1 MDGSSPAAAR
11 AVVLMVI
18 RVGIA
23 DDQAMI
29 RDGFRLQVQ
38 YADDLELVGEAAD
51 GDQAVALAREH
62 QPDVLLMDVRMPVLN
77 GIEAT
82 RRITDD
88 PALSRVRVLVL
99 TTFDLDEYVYDALRA
114 GASGFLLK
122 DTSPEDLHR
131 AVQLVADG
139 GALIAPT
146 VTRRL
151 IAEFSARPTAGS
163 PHGSLAQH
171 LTERETEVLRLVAQ
185 GLSNAEL
192 AEELVVSPLTAKTHV
207 SRILT
212 KLRLR
217 DRAQLVVAAYE
228 NGLVVPGSNSSPRP
242 DA

>member
-1 MDGSSPAAAR
+1 MA
-11 AVVLMVI
+11 I

-38 YADDLELVGEAAD
+38 YAEDLELVGEAST
-51 GDQAVALAREH
+51 GEQAVTLART
-62 QPDVLLMDVRMPVLN
+62 QRPDVLLMDVRMPRLD

-82 RRITDD
+82 RQITAD
-88 PALSRVRVLVL
+88 PALGGVRVIVL

-131 AVQLVADG
+131 AVQLVAEG

-151 IAEFSARPTAGS
+151 IAEFSARPTTGR
-163 PHGSLAQH
+163 PRGGLAQH
-171 LTERETEVLRLVAQ
+171 LTSREIEVLTLVAR

-192 AEELVVSPLTAKTHV
+192 ASELVVSPLTAKTHV

-212 KLRLR
+212 KLGLR

-228 NGLVVPGSNSSPRP
+228 NGLVVPGR
-242 DA
+242 